1 MTPSQHSERSPN
13 TARHDAAKAVTVVI
27 SRRIKRGKEQEFER
41 LNEAISAEA
50 IHFPGYLGSTLFR
63 PASSADPE
71 YRIVF
76 KFRSRE
82 DLEHWQQSPERN
94 QYLDAIE
101 DCLDAPDS
109 TEVLSGLVAWFSLP
123 GQNPVKPPP
132 KYKMAIVAWLAIFP
146 LITLIAGLLGPWLG
160 QFPLIP
166 RNLMTTVVVT
176 LLMTYVLMPGLT
188 RLLAFWLFP
197 KRDRNQR

>member
-1 MTPSQHSERSPN
+1 MDQTPQPSDPSLN
-13 TARHDAAKAVTVVI
+13 TTAAAGDAVTVVI
-27 SRRIKRGKEQEFER
+27 SRRIKPGKEKAFEQ
-41 LNEAISAEA
+41 LNSALSREAV
-50 IHFPGYLGSTLFR
+50 HFSGFLGSTLFR

-76 KFRSRE
+76 KFRSHE
-82 DLEHWQQSPERN
+82 DLERWQHSPQRT

-132 KYKMAIVAWLAIFP
+132 KYKMAVVAWLAIFP
-146 LITLIAGLLGPWLG
+146 LITLVSWLFGSTLGHIPLL
-160 QFPLIP
+160 P
-166 RNLMTTVVVT
+166 RTLLMTIPIT
-176 LLMTYVLMPGLT
+176 LLMTYVLMPALT
-188 RLLAFWLFP
+188 KLLAFWLFP
-197 KRDRNQR
+197 KRDRDQR

>member
-1 MTPSQHSERSPN
+1 MDNRPPSGEPQNNS
-13 TARHDAAKAVTVVI
+13 TGAAEEAVTVVI
-27 SRRIKRGKEQEFER
+27 SRRIKSGREREFER
-41 LNEAISAEA
+41 LSNALSQEAVK
-50 IHFPGYLGSTLFR
+50 FPGFLGSTLLR
-63 PASSADPE
+63 PSGSADPE

-82 DLEHWQQSPERN
+82 DLDRWQQSPERN

-132 KYKMAIVAWLAIFP
+132 KYKMAVVAWLAIFP
-146 LITLIAGLLGPWLG
+146 LITLITWLLGPWLG
-160 QFPLIP
+160 QLPLIP
-166 RNLMTTVVVT
+166 RTLGMTVAVT
-176 LLMTYVLMPGLT
+176 LLMTYVLMPLLT
-188 RLLAFWLFP
+188 KLLAFWLYP
-197 KRDRNQR
+197 RRDRSER

>member
-1 MTPSQHSERSPN
+1 MDKTAPSCAPENNS
-13 TARHDAAKAVTVVI
+13 TGAAEEAVTVVI
-27 SRRIKRGKEQEFER
+27 SRRIKSGREQEFER
-41 LNEAISAEA
+41 LSNALNQEAVK
-50 IHFPGYLGSTLFR
+50 FPGFLGSTLLR
-63 PASSADPE
+63 PSGSSDPE

-76 KFRSRE
+76 KFRARE
-82 DLEHWQQSPERN
+82 DLERWQQAPVRN

-132 KYKMAIVAWLAIFP
+132 KYKMALVAWLAIFP
-146 LITLIAGLLGPWLG
+146 LITLITWLLGPMLG

-166 RNLMTTVVVT
+166 RTLGMTIVVT
-176 LLMTYVLMPGLT
+176 LLMTYVLMPALT
-188 RLLAFWLFP
+188 RLLAFWLYP
-197 KRDRNQR
+197 KRDRSER